1 MPFSLFSLAQ
11 LPAPLAQLPAPLLA
25 ALALLPLLLAAAALC
40 RGARAPALSASF
52 AAFKV
57 KSVAVA
63 NHGARPVVF
72 ITLPV
77 STAALPTGAHV
88 KVRALI
94 NGEETTRSYTPTRFH
109 AGECELMVRVYKDGP
124 MSTHLAA
131 LRPGDSLRMMGPT
144 GLERSG
150 ARGPGSFSRG
160 ERAWEGMRHVGLISG
175 GTGITPM
182 LQIANHVLQD
192 PADATRLSLVSFT
205 SSVED
210 IALEDTLLAL
220 AAGSA
225 GALRVT
231 FAASAASAAELAA
244 RPHAR
249 KASMRSLSPA
259 GLAALLGL
267 PPGARTMGC
276 GCGPDGFVLAAKKL
290 LAPAF
295 ENVIVW

>member
-1 MPFSLFSLAQ
+1 MPFL
-11 LPAPLAQLPAPLLA
+11 LPAALEQLRALPAPLLA
-25 ALALLPLLLAAAALC
+25 LLLPSLAAAAAAAAAAC
-40 RGARAPALSASF
+40 RARRAPALSSAY
-52 AAFKV
+52 AAFPI
-57 KSVAVA
+57 KSRTVA

-72 ITLPV
+72 LTLPV
-77 STAALPTGAHV
+77 STASLPTGAHV
-88 KVRALI
+88 KVRATI

-109 AGECELMVRVYKDGP
+109 AGECELMVRVYAGGP

-144 GLERSG
+144 GIERYG
-150 ARGPGSFSRG
+150 ERGPGSFSRG
-160 ERAWEGMRHVGLISG
+160 ERVWEGMRHVGLISG

-249 KASMRSLSPA
+249 LASMRSLSPA

-267 PPGARTMGC
+267 PPGRRTMVC
-276 GCGPDGFVLAAKKL
+276 VCGPDGFVLAAKKL